1 VWRESLLALAAF
13 PERRADT
20 ITVAQ
25 QLLKTTT
32 KTLDSTKPQ
41 DIKQAVIEL
50 LQTIPLGKEYGRFEG
65 FILQSLRSH
74 ATQSA
79 ALDLAKQ
86 APALNPTILALAL
99 TTPPTSESIS
109 ALNVVAA
116 RRDISHKSLPQLIE
130 LLKYPEVALEAE
142 RALVSIGKNAANTLR
157 KALSRL
163 PTGVSRFSA
172 TGLLVSSRAATK
184 IEAYSLSKSLA
195 ELADCSF
202 IVDRSQI
209 LCALSSY
216 AADDAEISE
225 HIMRTVQR
233 CLPAFKKDALANL
246 VACKQ
251 DLILKA
257 SDTVGSMCRMVGEGV
272 SNLEPLV
279 ELANQEIRTDSRVGG
294 PLVAQMLLNCPA
306 TTQRRILAALT
317 HHSVISPEV
326 ADAIRAISTKQPP
339 DTKPTPELLRA
350 LAYTGDTHYP
360 WRDYVKQAIESAS
373 QGNMSRGTAEVIAV
387 IPVDAVLAEILP
399 ALESDN
405 AERLIGAALVGG
417 ALGSK
422 AIPIV
427 SRLWH
432 LRTMRAP
439 GVRYTSALALL
450 QINPLTPDLHDSV
463 RRTLVNR
470 FFETALTMPI
480 RWSNT
485 VALNDLSSGTFGV
498 LRREHL
504 QQLLTTK

>member
-1 VWRESLLALAAF
+1 
-13 PERRADT
+13 
-20 ITVAQ
+20 
-25 QLLKTTT
+25 
-32 KTLDSTKPQ
+32 
-41 DIKQAVIEL
+41 
-50 LQTIPLGKEYGRFEG
+50 
-65 FILQSLRSH
+65 
-74 ATQSA
+74 
-79 ALDLAKQ
+79 
-86 APALNPTILALAL
+86 
-99 TTPPTSESIS
+99 
-109 ALNVVAA
+109 
-116 RRDISHKSLPQLIE
+116 
-130 LLKYPEVALEAE
+130 
-142 RALVSIGKNAANTLR
+142 
-157 KALSRL
+157 
-163 PTGVSRFSA
+163 
-172 TGLLVSSRAATK
+172 
-184 IEAYSLSKSLA
+184 
-195 ELADCSF
+195 
-202 IVDRSQI
+202 
-209 LCALSSY
+209 
-216 AADDAEISE
+216 
-225 HIMRTVQR
+225 
-233 CLPAFKKDALANL
+233 
-246 VACKQ
+246 
-251 DLILKA
+251 
-257 SDTVGSMCRMVGEGV
+257 
-272 SNLEPLV
+272 
-279 ELANQEIRTDSRVGG
+279 
-294 PLVAQMLLNCPA
+294 
-306 TTQRRILAALT
+306 
-317 HHSVISPEV
+317 
-326 ADAIRAISTKQPP
+326 
-339 DTKPTPELLRA
+339 LRA